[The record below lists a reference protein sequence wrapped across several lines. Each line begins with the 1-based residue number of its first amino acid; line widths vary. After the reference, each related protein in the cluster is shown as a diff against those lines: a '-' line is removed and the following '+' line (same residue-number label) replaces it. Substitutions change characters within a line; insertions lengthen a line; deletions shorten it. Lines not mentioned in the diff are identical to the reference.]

1 MRFGS
6 TVETSKLIPTPAVE
20 SREIVLDGAAYHVE
34 VLRKRSRP
42 SEAPRLVVVSHV
54 TNPAA
59 EELLKVCLAAVEHFT
74 PEPHELWVVDN
85 NSPQER
91 VAWLRDRPGLNV
103 LLNRTEP
110 LPREARGTDLDV
122 SVSCVQ
128 RAWGSYA
135 NAVGLELAVR
145 LMDPACHYF
154 MAMHMD
160 VMPCRA
166 GWLSFLVSKLGHT
179 VGAAGVRMDKTRTP
193 EGVLHVL
200 GYVVDFH
207 LFKRLGLDFFPD
219 LPRFDVGDRVTTE
232 LRRAGLQVFAC
243 PNTVWEPNLRERIPL
258 DSPLRDL
265 HVDRAFDDNGNV
277 IFLHLG
283 RGIRKSDGEHNR
295 GTTVEQWTEIAEKL
309 FVPVRSSNRLR

>member
-1 MRFGS
+1 MTSGS
-6 TVETSKLIPTPAVE
+6 TVKTSKVSTPTIE
-20 SREIVLDGAAYHVE
+20 LGEIVLDGAAYHVE

-42 SEAPRLVVVSHV
+42 PEAPRLVVVSHV

-85 NSPQER
+85 NSPRER
-91 VAWLRDRPGLNV
+91 VAWLCNRPEVNV

-110 LPREARGTDLDV
+110 LPKEARETGLDG
-122 SVSCVQ
+122 SVSCAQ
-128 RAWGSYA
+128 RTWGSYA

-145 LMDPACHYF
+145 LIDPACHYF

-160 VMPCRA
+160 VMPCRV

-179 VGAAGVRMDKTRTP
+179 VGAAGVRMDKTRIP

-200 GYVVDFH
+200 GYVVDFR

-219 LPRFDVGDRVTTE
+219 LPRYDVGDRVTVE

-243 PNTVWEPNLRERIPL
+243 PNTIWESNLRERIPL

-277 IFLHLG
+277 VFLHLG
-283 RGIRKSDGEHNR
+283 RGIRKSDGEHSK
-295 GTTVEQWTEIAEKL
+295 GTTVEQWAEIAEKL
-309 FVPVRSSNRLR
+309 FMPVQSLNRLL